1 MKILFLLGSLEAKK
15 NGVADYV
22 LNLTDCLEKL
32 GHQIAI
38 ISINDY
44 KCIVLK
50 IEDVNIIT
58 SSKIRLSSDLSMI
71 RKKSIIKEFV
81 NTFQPDLISLQFVSF
96 AFQKKG
102 LPFSLLNVLSGIKQF
117 PLHIMFHELW
127 VDYNSTK
134 SLKKYILGKLQK
146 FCILFLI
153 KHLKPIEITSSI
165 PFYIAKLKKYSANLL
180 PLFGNIKPIDY
191 INLTKQKN
199 ELNVVFLGSFSPN
212 ISDFIT
218 QLNWLKNYSIAHK
231 LNIKF
236 NVIGNNGVNKAA
248 AFLQIKNILGRYAL
262 NYIGERSAEQVSET
276 FLNADI
282 GISRAD
288 YKYFGKSGST
298 LAMLEHGLPVLLRGE
313 KPETFY
319 NDKPLNSFTNQLLF
333 TSNSLNILPV
343 KLKSNSQQMMV
354 AKKFISIINNNLQT
368 KK

>member
-22 LNLTDCLEKL
+22 LSLTDCLEKL

-44 KCIVLK
+44 KCIAMKMEEAKDISNLR
-50 IEDVNIIT
+50 
-58 SSKIRLSSDLSMI
+58 IRISNDL
-71 RKKSIIKEFV
+71 SIIKKKKIISQFV
-81 NTFQPDLISLQFVSF
+81 QTFQPDLVSLQFVSF

-102 LPFSLLNVLSGIKQF
+102 LPFSLLSVLYGIKPF

-127 VDYNSTK
+127 VDFNSTK
-134 SLKKYILGKLQK
+134 SFKNFILGKLQK
-146 FCILFLI
+146 FCILFII
-153 KHLKPIEITSSI
+153 KQLKPIEITSSI
-165 PFYIAKLKKYSANLL
+165 PFYIAKLKKYKASLL

-218 QLNWLKNYSIAHK
+218 QLNWIKNYSIEHK
-231 LNIKF
+231 LNVKF
-236 NVIGNNGVNKAA
+236 NVIGNNGIYKEA
-248 AFLQIKNILGRYAL
+248 AFLQIKNILDRYAL

-288 YKYFGKSGST
+288 YKFFGKSGST

-313 KPETFY
+313 KPEIFY
-319 NDKPLNSFTNQLLF
+319 DEKPLNSFTNQLLF
-333 TSNSLNILPV
+333 TSNSLNILPI

>member
-44 KCIVLK
+44 KCITLK
-50 IEDVNIIT
+50 MEDVNYIT
-58 SSKIRLSSDLSMI
+58 SSKIRISSDLSML

-81 NTFQPDLISLQFVSF
+81 QTFQPDLVSLQFVSF

-102 LPFSLLNVLSGIKQF
+102 LPFSLLNVLNGIKPF

-127 VDYNSTK
+127 IDFSNTK
-134 SLKKYILGKLQK
+134 SLKKYVLGKLQK
-146 FCILFLI
+146 FCLLFII
-153 KHLKPIEITSSI
+153 KHLKPLFISTSI
-165 PFYIAKLKKYSANLL
+165 PFYVSKLKHYKADLL

-199 ELNVVFLGSFSPN
+199 ELNIVFLGSFSPN
-212 ISDFIT
+212 IADFIS

-231 LNIKF
+231 LNVKF
-236 NVIGNNGVNKAA
+236 NVIGNNGIYKEV

-288 YKYFGKSGST
+288 YKFFGKSGST
-298 LAMLEHGLPVLLRGE
+298 LAMLEHGLPVLLRGD
-313 KPETFY
+313 KPENFY
-319 NDKPLNSFTNQLLF
+319 NDEPLSSFTNQLLF
-333 TSNSLNILPV
+333 TSNLLNILPV
-343 KLKSNSQQMMV
+343 KLKSNSQQMII
-354 AKKFISIINNNLQT
+354 AEKFISIINNNLQT